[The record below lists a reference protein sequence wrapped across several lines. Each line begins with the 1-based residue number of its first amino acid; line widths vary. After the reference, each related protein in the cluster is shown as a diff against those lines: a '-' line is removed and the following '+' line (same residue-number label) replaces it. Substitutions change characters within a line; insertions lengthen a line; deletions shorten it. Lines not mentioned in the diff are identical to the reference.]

1 MVSNAE
7 GPTDRLRTIFYL
19 FRFRYEVTAN
29 AAGVSL
35 AGEPPENQL
44 CRQVIAEVRT
54 ELALPSHD
62 LGTARIG
69 DADVREYLKTL
80 LAAYDEG
87 TIKYEC
93 PSCGKPLISR
103 LSPLC
108 SYCGA
113 RLPSELL
120 FSEEEKERI
129 EADDLRARKAL
140 EEADAERK
148 RKGEGAFL
156 LPPSF

>member
-19 FRFRYEVTAN
+19 FQFRYEVTAS

-54 ELALPSHD
+54 EMALPSHD

-69 DADVREYLKTL
+69 DAHVREYLKTL

-87 TIKYEC
+87 TMKNGPNKAAE
-93 PSCGKPLISR
+93 PTSTAVTPPADAGDRAS
-103 LSPLC
+103 
-108 SYCGA
+108 GA
-113 RLPSELL
+113 RGSP
-120 FSEEEKERI
+120 
-129 EADDLRARKAL
+129 
-140 EEADAERK
+140 
-148 RKGEGAFL
+148 
-156 LPPSF
+156 

>member
-7 GPTDRLRTIFYL
+7 GPTDRVRTIFYL
-19 FRFRYEVTAN
+19 FRVRYEVTAS

-54 ELALPSHD
+54 ELALPSHG

-87 TIKYEC
+87 TMNNGPNPRPEGTPGKSS
-93 PSCGKPLISR
+93 PSKASQVP
-103 LSPLC
+103 
-108 SYCGA
+108 GA
-113 RLPSELL
+113 PHL
-120 FSEEEKERI
+120 
-129 EADDLRARKAL
+129 
-140 EEADAERK
+140 
-148 RKGEGAFL
+148 
-156 LPPSF
+156 